1 MVVTNVLNSELE
13 QKKGI
18 KQGLRIIKIN
28 GVDVHEHVAT
38 NIKPFIGSSTKQW
51 LNLLA
56 YGRNATRG
64 RRSESVHL
72 TFKDENNQV
81 FESAISRS
89 LPENN
94 LERSLFE
101 FSILE
106 NNIGL
111 LRINSFWHENFTT
124 YFDSIYEK
132 ILTTDALIIDIRM
145 NSGGNS
151 LNSEYVLSHLTN
163 ESFRMAEWSSLRYI
177 PAFVSWNRPVEW
189 YVGAPRYIQ
198 PIQNKP
204 IYDRPVA
211 VIIDESTFS
220 AAEDFCV
227 GFRNMN
233 RGLIIGTPSAGST
246 GNSVFFELP
255 GGGSVQICAIKNT
268 FPDGTEFVGIGILPD
283 IEVRETVSSFFSRTE
298 SGADNTNAVRKAV
311 EVLKNSMRNK

>member
-111 LRINSFWHENFTT
+111 LRIN
-124 YFDSIYEK
+124 
-132 ILTTDALIIDIRM
+132 
-145 NSGGNS
+145 
-151 LNSEYVLSHLTN
+151 
-163 ESFRMAEWSSLRYI
+163 
-177 PAFVSWNRPVEW
+177 P
-189 YVGAPRYIQ
+189 
-198 PIQNKP
+198 
-204 IYDRPVA
+204 
-211 VIIDESTFS
+211 
-220 AAEDFCV
+220 
-227 GFRNMN
+227 
-233 RGLIIGTPSAGST
+233 
-246 GNSVFFELP
+246 
-255 GGGSVQICAIKNT
+255 
-268 FPDGTEFVGIGILPD
+268 
-283 IEVRETVSSFFSRTE
+283 
-298 SGADNTNAVRKAV
+298 
-311 EVLKNSMRNK
+311 